1 MSHLQNERM
10 VDIADVAFAQVPDE
24 EKRQHEAKPTQVGY
38 WRGYKLRKF
47 FVRTASI
54 TSVRELLE
62 EWETKSFHGDQVA
75 HREWRARP
83 DRDVHQCVMLST
95 TRTGISR

>member
-1 MSHLQNERM
+1 M
-10 VDIADVAFAQVPDE
+10 VDIADVAFAQVLDE

-62 EWETKSFHGDQVA
+62 EWDTKSFHGDQVA

-83 DRDVHQCVMLST
+83 NRDVHQYVMLST
-95 TRTGISR
+95 TSPQVSR

>member
-1 MSHLQNERM
+1 MSHKQNERM

-54 TSVRELLE
+54 TSVRELLG
-62 EWETKSFHGDQVA
+62 EWDTKSFAWG
-75 HREWRARP
+75 P
-83 DRDVHQCVMLST
+83 SST
-95 TRTGISR
+95 S